1 MEYIGI
7 LRVLLRQRILV
18 GLGIIGA
25 VLVAIAINNQALPL
39 PGPLSTETR
48 PTSAASARLLV
59 DARTEP
65 SLDLE
70 STVAETLGL
79 RAGLLADLLT
89 THSAQREVARAA
101 GVAPQDL
108 TIIGPAMDLPPVKVP
123 LAVAATAAALE
134 TTSAYVV
141 RLSTD
146 LRIPIIT
153 ISASAADAR
162 SAVRVA
168 DAARR
173 TLEAIVAGRRTRV
186 AGLSVRSLGPIN
198 FETTVD
204 APNPLVGPAVALV
217 LLAIWLGAIIVLCGL
232 ARAVRRAPRGRRRAL
247 AAGLATCVA
256 TATAC
261 AIWSVNSVNLLPP
274 KLEPRAIQVSAAAT
288 HVLLDTQRSWILDEL
303 AGSSDITAL
312 SVHGELHANLATS
325 RPVLEIIARR
335 ANVPIDALSA
345 RTRVTGNVPGNFLE
359 PDSEQR
365 AQQLLTSDTP
375 YRLELQADQARP
387 ILNVYAQAPSTPEA
401 IRLADATVDGL
412 REYLRDRVRSS
423 ATADRLKQPR
433 VEQVGG
439 TRGGVVN
446 GAAGPQMAIITFLV
460 TFGITAALL
469 FAIVRLRR
477 EWHGSR
483 DEPPQREPRVGGD
496 WPRTTR
502 VLPWLIAVFMALIW
516 LTPFNTIELAANLP
530 FDLTLDRLVLPP
542 IIATWLFVLAG
553 GGALRPRVV
562 PTAIHVTLVA
572 LVAVTCLGVVL
583 GARYLNH
590 VLEFDLATKKITLLV
605 LYLVV
610 FVLVS
615 STVRRREVPAF
626 FKYTLLL
633 AVLTALGTVWE
644 YRFQYNVFY
653 DLADQLLPGI
663 FSVGEAEAGFVD
675 RAGRSLTRGPG
686 EHPLEAVAMMSMA
699 LPIAL
704 VGILGAQD
712 TRRRLLYA
720 LAAAI
725 VIAAAI
731 STYRKSALLAP
742 LSVCLALAYFRRR
755 ELLRLAPLGVVLV
768 VLVQLLAPGA
778 ASAILA
784 QVKPDQLDVGT
795 VSDRASDYDAV
806 RPDLWNNLL
815 FGRGYGTYDHVSYRL
830 LDSEIL
836 NRLVDTGIIGLL
848 ALVLMLISIVVSA
861 RRLIRARDPV
871 WTPPALATAP
881 AAVAFLVLC
890 FLFDISSFPHAPYI
904 LMTLA
909 GFLAVLI
916 PYDRPS
922 DGHAPPAELVE
933 EPRRPH
939 EGVPVM
945 AESERFAG
953 AGTR

>member
-7 LRVLLRQRILV
+7 LRVLLRHWVLV
-18 GLGIIGA
+18 GLGIVGA
-25 VLVAIAINNQALPL
+25 ILLAVAINTQALPL
-39 PGPLSTETR
+39 PGPMSTETS
-48 PTSAASARLLV
+48 PSAAASARLLV
-59 DARTEP
+59 DARIEP
-65 SLDLE
+65 SLDLK
-70 STVAETLGL
+70 STAAETLGL

-89 THSAQREVARAA
+89 TRSAQREVARAA

-134 TTSAYVV
+134 TTSPYVV

-153 ISASAADAR
+153 IRASAADAR

-168 DAARR
+168 DAASR

-186 AGLSVRSLGPIN
+186 AGVSLRSLGPIN
-198 FETTVD
+198 FQTTVD
-204 APNPLVGPAVALV
+204 APNSLVGPAVALV
-217 LLAIWLGAIIVLCGL
+217 MLAIWLGAIVVLSGL
-232 ARAVRRAPRGRRRAL
+232 ARAVRRASRGRRRSL
-247 AAGLATCVA
+247 AAGLATCLVI
-256 TATAC
+256 ATAC
-261 AIWSVNSVNLLPP
+261 AVWSVMSIGLLPP
-274 KLEPRAIQVSAAAT
+274 KLKPRAMQVSTAAT

-303 AGSSDITAL
+303 AGSSDFMAL

-345 RTRVTGNVPGNFLE
+345 RTRVTGNVPDNFLE

-365 AQQLLTSDTP
+365 AQQLLGSDRP

-387 ILNVYAQAPSTPEA
+387 IVNVYAQAPSTRQA

-412 REYLRDRVRSS
+412 REYVRHRVRS
-423 ATADRLKQPR
+423 TPRADRRKQPR

-439 TRGGVVN
+439 TRGGIVN
-446 GAAGPQMAIITFLV
+446 ATAAPQIAVITFLV
-460 TFGITAALL
+460 AFGITALL
-469 FAIVRLRR
+469 LLAAARVRRTWR
-477 EWHGSR
+477 GEQ
-483 DEPPQREPRVGGD
+483 DDPPKREPRLGGD

-502 VLPWLIAVFMALIW
+502 VLPWMIAAFMALIW

-530 FDLTLDRLVLPP
+530 FDLKLDRLVLPL
-542 IIATWLFVLAG
+542 IIATWLFAVAG
-553 GGALRPRVV
+553 GGPLAPRVV
-562 PTAIHVTLVA
+562 PTAIHVALAV
-572 LVAVTCLGVVL
+572 LVAVTCVSVVL
-583 GARYLNH
+583 GARYLND

-605 LYLVV
+605 LYAVV
-610 FVLVS
+610 FIIVS

-633 AVLTALGTVWE
+633 AVVTALGTVWE
-644 YRFQYNVFY
+644 YRFGYNVFY
-653 DLADQLLPGI
+653 DVSDQLLPGI
-663 FSVGEAEAGFVD
+663 FSVGTAEAGFVD
-675 RAGRSLTRGPG
+675 TAGRSLTRGPG

-704 VGILGAQD
+704 VGILGAED

-725 VIAAAI
+725 LIAAAI

-848 ALVLMLISIVVSA
+848 ALVLMLLSIVVSA
-861 RRLIRARDPV
+861 RGLIRARDPV
-871 WTPPALATAP
+871 WTPPALATAL

-916 PYDRPS
+916 PYDRPTDAHS
-922 DGHAPPAELVE
+922 PPPELAAEPLR
-933 EPRRPH
+933 PR
-939 EGVPVM
+939 GAVPVR
-945 AESERFAG
+945 APSERFAG
-953 AGTR
+953 AGMP